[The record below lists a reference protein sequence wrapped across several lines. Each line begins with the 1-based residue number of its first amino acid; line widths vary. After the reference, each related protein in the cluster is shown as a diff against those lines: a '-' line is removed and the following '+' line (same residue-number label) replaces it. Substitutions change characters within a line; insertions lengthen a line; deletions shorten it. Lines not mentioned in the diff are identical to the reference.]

1 MYGNVVLHAKFHTIA
16 KKRNLFHVAYSLFLK
31 KLLPNFENI
40 ENILS
45 HLNTERKEMKRK
57 GWDIILHILDTV
69 ELVIHS

>member
-1 MYGNVVLHAKFHTIA
+1 MYGNVVFDAKFHTIA
-16 KKRNLFHVAYSLFLK
+16 KKRKLIHVAYSLFLK

-45 HLNTERKEMKRK
+45 HLDTERKEKKRK

-69 ELVIHS
+69 KLVLHT